1 MTPAQGRG
9 HVFMFHILVTGKKM
23 LSSKPKTTALIEEQ
37 RQAGGKFMLFQGWK
51 LPREFSS
58 SRKEHLNVRKN
69 AGLFDISHMGEIRVQ
84 GPGALP
90 LLQKTLTNQSDK
102 LKKNQA
108 QYNLMCNEKGGVI
121 DDLLLYC
128 LEPEKDYLLC
138 VNAGCSEKDF
148 QWLSKHNMFQATLK
162 NESDKWAGLSIQGP
176 KALSLLI
183 KALCPSHDSLKI
195 PARQSDLPDYSPTS
209 RDLCP
214 TRAVPLE
221 ASPTLPESR
230 EATLLKNMKKNQCQW
245 FSPVS
250 GGTHFQMD
258 TLNKTGV
265 HQQILVSATGYTG
278 ERGFEIFLP
287 PQSAP
292 VLWQKLL
299 EVGKGI
305 LCPAGLSAR
314 DTLRLESQ
322 YPLYGQE
329 LSEDRDPYSA
339 GLSWAV
345 KNKTNFIGSQ
355 ALSKTKITNKR
366 VSFVLSQGESA
377 LSFPRSSVIPAKA
390 GICSIQELSFPRRRE
405 SHSFILSQSKS
416 TDFVSSSQHNLVQ
429 KEEQKNRA
437 EQMSSPLRVPRTG
450 NRILAGGQPIGEVT
464 SGAFSPTLSS
474 MIGMGYVQAEQ
485 SASPTKIQV
494 EIQGD
499 LYPAFLVPR
508 FLP

>member
-1 MTPAQGRG
+1 
-9 HVFMFHILVTGKKM
+9 M
-23 LSSKPKTTALIEEQ
+23 LSSKPKATPLIEEQ
-37 RQAGGKFMLFQGWK
+37 RRAGGKFMLFQGWK

-148 QWLSKHNMFQATLK
+148 QWLSKHNIFQATLK
-162 NESDKWAGLSIQGP
+162 NEGDKWAGLSIQGP

-183 KALCPSHDSLKI
+183 KALCPSRDSLKTLT
-195 PARQSDLPDYSPTS
+195 RQSDALDYSPTS

-230 EATLLKNMKKNQCQW
+230 ESSLLKNMKKNQCQW
-245 FSPVS
+245 FSLVS

-258 TLNKTGV
+258 TSNKTGV
-265 HQQILVSATGYTG
+265 HQLILVSATGYTG
-278 ERGFEIFLP
+278 EQGFEIFLP

-292 VLWQKLL
+292 VLWRKLL
-299 EVGKGI
+299 EVGEGV
-305 LCPAGLSAR
+305 LCPAGLVAR

-355 ALSKTKITNKR
+355 ALSQTKITNKR

-377 LSFPRSSVIPAKA
+377 DFTSF
-390 GICSIQELSFPRRRE
+390 
-405 SHSFILSQSKS
+405 
-416 TDFVSSSQHNLVQ
+416 SQHNLVP
-429 KEEQKNRA
+429 KGEQRTVT
-437 EQMSSPLRVPRTG
+437 EQMSPPLRVPRAG
-450 NRILAGGQPIGEVT
+450 NRILDRKGQLIGEVT

-485 SASPTKIQV
+485 SVDNTKVQI
-494 EIQGD
+494 EIQGE